1 MSAAADQEDTS
12 DGTAA
17 SRTEVLEPSSSDGD
31 PMSACHQEAEASPDA
46 SPSASQLIIPPAM
59 VRKPR
64 RKRSAAEPAP
74 LPRKHFVMFEGN
86 ASKKWDGKTIAVEE
100 EDLEGEC
107 SGADL
112 SLGAVVELPYPGKG
126 GKVEHWKGVIVCYPS
141 SKSGR
146 NGAGGR

>member
-1 MSAAADQEDTS
+1 M
-12 DGTAA
+12 
-17 SRTEVLEPSSSDGD
+17 
-31 PMSACHQEAEASPDA
+31 
-46 SPSASQLIIPPAM
+46 
-59 VRKPR
+59 
-64 RKRSAAEPAP
+64 
-74 LPRKHFVMFEGN
+74 MFEGN
-86 ASKKWDGKTIAVEE
+86 ASKKWNGKTIAVEE

-126 GKVEHWKGVIVCYPS
+126 GKVEHWKGVIVCDSS